1 MYPSFRQHV
10 RLVMKTATKKAKEN
24 YAVNVLTTDQ
34 ASQLFDQSVKE
45 NLGIDSNEF
54 IKNYQKGAYQDRD
67 DCDIMSLLMLLPF
80 TGYSAK
86 YATKQS
92 RTGK

>member
-1 MYPSFRQHV
+1 
-10 RLVMKTATKKAKEN
+10 MKTATKKTKES
-24 YAVNVLTTDQ
+24 YEVNVLTTDQ
-34 ASQLFDQSVKE
+34 ARHLFDQTVKE
-45 NLGIDSNEF
+45 NLGIDSSEF
-54 IKNYQKGAYQDRD
+54 IKNYQKGDYEDRD

-92 RTGK
+92 R